1 MPMDAGRPD
10 TQYDAIVIGAGPAGL
25 NAALILGRCRRRVL
39 VCDSGH
45 PRNAASHELHGFLSR
60 DCTPPAELLRI
71 GREQL
76 GRYPHVEFREVE
88 VRDAW
93 CRPDGFE
100 IGLPD
105 GTRCTSRKLL
115 LATGIKDL
123 LPQLENI
130 EAFYGRS
137 VFHCPYCDGWEVRDQ
152 PLAVYR
158 TGNKG
163 LLMAQTLTAW
173 SRDLVLLTDGP
184 VEWTAAERAFIDA
197 VGLRVHSGRVV
208 RLEGRPPQLERIV
221 FADGSFVE
229 RRALFVHTDCQPHS
243 QLAEKLGCAV
253 VKHSVQTDDGCGMQA
268 SEKSGLYVAGD
279 ATREVELAIVAA
291 AEGAMAAFAINKA
304 LLAEDLGRLLDHNPA
319 AAEVAGT

>member
-1 MPMDAGRPD
+1 
-10 TQYDAIVIGAGPAGL
+10 
-25 NAALILGRCRRRVL
+25 
-39 VCDSGH
+39 
-45 PRNAASHELHGFLSR
+45 
-60 DCTPPAELLRI
+60 
-71 GREQL
+71 
-76 GRYPHVEFREVE
+76 
-88 VRDAW
+88 
-93 CRPDGFE
+93 
-100 IGLPD
+100 
-105 GTRCTSRKLL
+105 
-115 LATGIKDL
+115 
-123 LPQLENI
+123 
-130 EAFYGRS
+130 
-137 VFHCPYCDGWEVRDQ
+137 
-152 PLAVYR
+152 
-158 TGNKG
+158 
-163 LLMAQTLTAW
+163 
-173 SRDLVLLTDGP
+173 
-184 VEWTAAERAFIDA
+184 
-197 VGLRVHSGRVV
+197 SGRVV